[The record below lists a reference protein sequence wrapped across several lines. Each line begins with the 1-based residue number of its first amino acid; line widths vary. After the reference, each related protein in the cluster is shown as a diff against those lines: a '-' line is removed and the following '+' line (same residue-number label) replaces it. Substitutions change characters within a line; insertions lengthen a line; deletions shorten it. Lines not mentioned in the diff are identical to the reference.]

1 MDKRKILITG
11 GKGMVGSLLCNVLK
25 DSGVDVYAP
34 TREEIDITDREKVIK
49 NIRRYK
55 PDILIHCAAFTDVD
69 GCEIDK
75 KKAYLTNAIGTQYVV
90 EGCEDV
96 NCKMVYLST
105 DFVFDGKKGS
115 PYSEMDSPNPLST
128 YGETKLLGEYYI
140 SHFLKKFLILRVSRI
155 FGKKGRNF
163 ASMLPFIIKKE
174 KKLFLTDDIINS
186 PTYVVDLV
194 SAIKFLIE
202 KEFYGIVNVCNK
214 GECSWY
220 EYGLKVKEILKV
232 EDVELI
238 PVKFEDFTDKK
249 AKRPPYSTLDTSL
262 LEVIGF
268 SMPHWETSLSYYL
281 NLLR

>member
-11 GKGMVGSLLCNVLK
+11 GKGMVGSLLDNVLK

-96 NCKMVYLST
+96 NCRMVYLST

-115 PYSEMDSPNPLST
+115 PYSEVDLPNPLST
-128 YGETKLLGEYYI
+128 YGETKLLGEYYV
-140 SHFLKKFLILRVSRI
+140 SHFLKKFLIVRVSRI
-155 FGKKGRNF
+155 FGKNGRNF

-174 KKLFLTDDIINS
+174 KKLFLMDDIINS
-186 PTYVVDLV
+186 PTYAVDLV

-268 SMPHWETSLSYYL
+268 SMPHWETSLSHYL
-281 NLLR
+281 HSL

>member
-11 GKGMVGSLLCNVLK
+11 GKGMVGSLLCKVLE

-34 TREEIDITDREKVIK
+34 VREELDITDRERVIECL
-49 NIRRYK
+49 RRFK

-75 KKAYLTNAIGTQYVV
+75 KKAYLTNAIGTQYVT
-90 EGCEDV
+90 EGCAEV
-96 NCKMVYLST
+96 KCKMVYLST

-115 PYSEMDSPNPLST
+115 PYSETDNPNPLSI
-128 YGETKLLGEYYI
+128 YGETKLLGEYYV
-140 SHFLKKFLILRVSRI
+140 SHFLKKFLIVRVSRI
-155 FGKKGRNF
+155 FGKGGRNF
-163 ASMLPFIIKKE
+163 ASILPFIIKRE

-186 PTYVVDLV
+186 PTYAFDLV

-202 KEFYGIVNVCNK
+202 NEFYGIVNVCNK

-232 EDVELI
+232 EGMELI
-238 PVKFEDFTDKK
+238 PVKFDDFDGEK

-268 SMPHWETSLSYYL
+268 SMPHWETSLSHFL
-281 NLLR
+281 NSLR